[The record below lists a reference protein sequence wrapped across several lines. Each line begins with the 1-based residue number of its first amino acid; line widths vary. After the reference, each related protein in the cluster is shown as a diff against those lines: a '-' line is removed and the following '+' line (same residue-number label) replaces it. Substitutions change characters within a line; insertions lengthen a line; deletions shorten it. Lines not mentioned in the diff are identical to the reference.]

1 MGYDMYMVRT
11 PDGEE
16 ERYRAARQEFD
27 EAVEARDALDLPL
40 AEPEYEAAQK
50 KVSAAYDAMSEAH
63 TSYFRLSIW
72 SMRECRAIM
81 GHFGML
87 SLTDSLPEEP
97 SPEAYGISFDEY
109 YKYAEVTEEAPEP
122 IRRFQEAMDAY
133 LSWAP
138 DPVDGIAVHKLA
150 SNDGWKVTASEIH
163 AALAAYEENRGKD
176 PAFLSQLIEEASWW
190 PQWIDYLTA
199 AAKHEGLRVY

>member
-27 EAVEARDALDLPL
+27 RAVEARNALDLSSG
-40 AEPEYEAAQK
+40 EPEYEAAQE
-50 KVSAAYDAMSEAH
+50 KVSAAYDAMHEAH
-63 TSYFRLSIW
+63 TSYFRLGMW
-72 SMRECRAIM
+72 NMGECRAIM
-81 GHFGML
+81 GHFDML
-87 SLTDSLPEEP
+87 SLTDSPPEVP
-97 SPEAYGISFDEY
+97 SLEAYGISSDEY
-109 YKYAEVTEEAPEP
+109 YEYVENTDEAPDP
-122 IRRFQEAMDAY
+122 IRRFREAMDAY

-138 DPVDGIAVHKLA
+138 APVDGIAVHKLG
-150 SNDGWKVTASEIH
+150 SNEGWIVTTSEIH

-199 AAKHEGLRVY
+199 AANHEGFRVY

>member
-16 ERYRAARQEFD
+16 ERYRAALHEYD
-27 EAVEARDALDLPL
+27 KAVEARDALDLPP
-40 AEPEYEAAQK
+40 AEPEYKAAQK
-50 KVSAAYDAMSEAH
+50 KVSAAYDAMCEAR
-63 TSYFRLSIW
+63 TTYFRLGIW
-72 SMRECRAIM
+72 SMGECRAIM

-87 SLTDSLPEEP
+87 SLTEPPSEEP
-97 SPEAYGISFDEY
+97 SPEAFGISLNEFGQ
-109 YKYAEVTEEAPEP
+109 VTEAAPES
-122 IRRFQEAMDAY
+122 IRRFEEAMDSF
-133 LSWAP
+133 LSWTPAQ
-138 DPVDGIAVHKLA
+138 VDGIAVHKLG
-150 SNDGWKVTASEIH
+150 SNDGWIVTAREIH

-199 AAKHEGLRVY
+199 AAKHEGFRVY